1 MRSLFS
7 GAAVVCLALA
17 AVPAAAQPD
26 SVDPRVARLVEQV
39 SDERMAQ
46 TLAKLAGFGTRNT
59 LSAADQAATGIGAAR
74 QWILNEMAASSP
86 KLQVSFDAYQ
96 IPPQGRITRDLEI
109 RNVMAVLPGKSPRR
123 VPSLP

>member
-7 GAAVVCLALA
+7 GAAVACFLFA

-59 LSAADQAATGIGAAR
+59 LSSAEQAATGIGAAR

-96 IPPQGRITRDLEI
+96 IPPQGRITRDVEI